1 MGHVVAVTGDGV
13 NDSPAIK
20 KADIG
25 VAMGS
30 GSDVAKGAADILL
43 LTDDFS
49 SITLGVEQG
58 RLMFD
63 NLKKSIC
70 YSIAINIPEM
80 TPVIAYALVQ
90 VPMPLSAILMVC
102 ICVGTDLAPA
112 ISLAYENP
120 ELDIMKRQPRS
131 ATLDHLVTAKLI
143 AFAYLE
149 VGIIQSFAGMLTY
162 WWVLNDYGIPVGTTL
177 FLNQANGYNP
187 MVTDVYNP
195 DQPNYG
201 NSNWGDSNQL
211 NQLYWG
217 LTYQAGVDVRLFF
230 TGLTKKDWVQCRWD
244 PADTSIPAFY
254 RISPFTNKQICY
266 TPEALL
272 YAQTAYFVAAM
283 LT

>member
-1 MGHVVAVTGDGV
+1 
-13 NDSPAIK
+13 
-20 KADIG
+20 
-25 VAMGS
+25 MGS

-131 ATLDHLVTAKLI
+131 ATLDHLVTGKLI

-149 VGIIQSFAGMLTY
+149 I
-162 WWVLNDYGIPVGTTL
+162 
-177 FLNQANGYNP
+177 
-187 MVTDVYNP
+187 
-195 DQPNYG
+195 
-201 NSNWGDSNQL
+201 
-211 NQLYWG
+211 
-217 LTYQAGVDVRLFF
+217 GV
-230 TGLTKKDWVQCRWD
+230 
-244 PADTSIPAFY
+244 I
-254 RISPFTNKQICY
+254 
-266 TPEALL
+266 
-272 YAQTAYFVAAM
+272 
-283 LT
+283 